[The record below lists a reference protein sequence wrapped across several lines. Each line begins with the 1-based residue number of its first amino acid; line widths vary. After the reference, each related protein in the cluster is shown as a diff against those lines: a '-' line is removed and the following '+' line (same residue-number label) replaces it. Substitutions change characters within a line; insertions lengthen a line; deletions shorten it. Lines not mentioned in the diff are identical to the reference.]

1 MLTTTNSSKIGEIR
15 LNFKVEF
22 QLPETSRS
30 NVNVML
36 IVIMLLFVQLESR
49 CLGQVPWGGADR
61 GLGGLCVLETSF

>member
-22 QLPETSRS
+22 QLPETSRF

-49 CLGQVPWGGADR
+49 CLGQVPWGADR